1 MSDRQL
7 EHIIKQT
14 LAAYK
19 PDVQPDWNQFKAQ
32 YNVAKEAETLSPSE
46 LDMRSK
52 LQDYQSGTSPQWSAF
67 LTKREAVR
75 LEESTSSFDTQ
86 IESTLEGYT
95 SNTAPNW
102 AAFKEFNHKYAEH
115 QNTISFDEKM
125 RERVEQYRAASI
137 APWSAFVAYR
147 LNHEAGLENQ
157 DFDSRIQDELKGY
170 ETDTTPQW
178 DAFQSY
184 KDSQGNQDSDNF
196 DQVLKDKLD
205 NFQPS
210 VAANWSNFLSKRQ
223 PTESGGSASAFDKEV
238 AEKLHDYRVTS
249 EPQWEKLLAKKR
261 KADAVATNGNFDSSV
276 QQVINNYSRRYN
288 SAHWLQLKARLEKI
302 AHLRKQIFTFK
313 TMEMVFVCLMA
324 FTLGNHLKYLTG
336 YTLPSEPMAEV
347 STPVIKTDEVQTDEL
362 QNTNTDTQHENA
374 ANRIEAVANN
384 SNISS
389 TTQTNIQSGQ
399 PSSNSSIS
407 LRGDDGDRFGD
418 GGGSDTY
425 SAIPSPS
432 NKEVLAPTTKESN
445 ELAKPTLASEASS
458 ANRAMPLEALISID
472 GRGLYT
478 DLASLTKANL
488 PQTAQ
493 AEYFDSRAK
502 PQYRDE
508 GNWLHVFN
516 SIDNYYIT
524 TPNDDGLPSTTH
536 EKFGYSLEI
545 LHSWQRK
552 NFEIE
557 AGLGYSFVNYEP
569 IFDAFTYSYQRKER
583 FLDFEEI
590 KLDLITA
597 PINVK
602 YHFVSNGR
610 WSVFGGVGLDNNL
623 IARTEYGIVDSV
635 VVDFPI
641 GCQQGMICS
650 ELPDFYNNEFTEGLF
665 GQAPTSDIA
674 TIATRRNAYLLRGSV
689 SIGAER
695 NVSDNIAVY
704 LRSTYSHTLY
714 DNGGIGPF
722 GDELNKWAIGM
733 GFKLRLR

>member
-46 LDMRSK
+46 LDMRNK

-75 LEESTSSFDTQ
+75 LEESTSPFDTQ
-86 IESTLEGYT
+86 VKSTLEGYT
-95 SNTAPNW
+95 SSTAPNW
-102 AAFKEFNHKYAEH
+102 AAFKEFNQQYAEH
-115 QNTISFDEKM
+115 QNTISFDEKV

-147 LNHEAGLENQ
+147 LNHEAGIEHQ
-157 DFDSRIQDELKGY
+157 DFDSRIQDELKDY

-184 KDSQGNQDSDNF
+184 KDNQGNQDTDNF

-205 NFQPS
+205 KFQPS

-223 PTESGGSASAFDKEV
+223 PAESGEGSAASFDKEV
-238 AEKLHDYRVTS
+238 VDKLYDYKVTS

-261 KADAVATNGNFDSSV
+261 KAEAVATNGNFDSSV

-347 STPVIKTDEVQTDEL
+347 STPVIQKDDIQKII
-362 QNTNTDTQHENA
+362 TDTQREN
-374 ANRIEAVANN
+374 NVENSIEAVADN

-389 TTQTNIQSGQ
+389 TTQTNIQSEQ
-399 PSSNSSIS
+399 PSSNSSIN
-407 LRGDDGDRFGD
+407 LRDEDGDRFGD
-418 GGGSDTY
+418 GGGSNTY
-425 SAIPSPS
+425 SAIPSS
-432 NKEVLAPTTKESN
+432 SGASKEVLPPTTKESN
-445 ELAKPTLASEASS
+445 ELTKPTLPSELSS
-458 ANRAMPLEALISID
+458 TNRAMPLEALILLD

-478 DLASLTKANL
+478 DLASLTQDDL

-524 TPNDDGLPSTTH
+524 TPNDDGLASTTH

-569 IFDAFTYSYQRKER
+569 IFDAFTYQFQRRQR

-590 KLDLITA
+590 KLDFITA

-635 VVDFPI
+635 VVDIAPP
-641 GCQQGMICS
+641 CEQGSICS
-650 ELPDFYNNEFTEGLF
+650 ELPDFYSNEFTEGLF
-665 GQAPTSDIA
+665 GQAPISDIA
-674 TIATRRNAYLLRGSV
+674 TIATRRNAYILRGSV

-695 NVSDNIAVY
+695 NVSDNFAVY

-722 GDELNKWAIGM
+722 DDELNKWAIGM